1 MEFRTSLLANG
12 SLSINATHS
21 SSPTS
26 TYQNVDQPQVIVDLN
41 GSTTGYNVSLTE
53 GQFVHIN
60 LLEVVNNATYI
71 LGCGYTN
78 ATDNSTSFGF
88 ILGRADKY
96 NATGL
101 KLANDEASLKYSN
114 FNSSYATILQQ
125 G

>member
-1 MEFRTSLLANG
+1 MLTNG

-26 TYQNVDQPQVIVDLN
+26 LYQNVDEPQVIVNLTSGN
-41 GSTTGYNVSLTE
+41 TAGYNISFTA
-53 GQFVHIN
+53 GKFVKIN

-71 LGCGYTN
+71 IGCGYTN
-78 ATDNSTSFGF
+78 ADDNSTSFGF
-88 ILGRADKY
+88 ILGRGDQY

-101 KLANDEASLKYSN
+101 KNANDDASLKYLN
-114 FNSSYATILQQ
+114 FVNSSYSTILQQ

>member
-1 MEFRTSLLANG
+1 MLANG

-26 TYQNVDQPQVIVDLN
+26 TYQNVDQPQVIVNLT

-101 KLANDEASLKYSN
+101 KLANDEAALKYSN